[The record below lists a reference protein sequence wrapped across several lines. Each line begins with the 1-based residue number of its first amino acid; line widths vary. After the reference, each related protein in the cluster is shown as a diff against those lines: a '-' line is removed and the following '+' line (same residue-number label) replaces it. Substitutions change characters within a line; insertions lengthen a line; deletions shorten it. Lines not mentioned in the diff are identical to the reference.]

1 MRDIDAARLVMLY
14 ALHYEKHTNNDIVGL
29 VDALKHR
36 GVSEHLTKV
45 STSCEQHRALRVIIK
60 TSRKKAKGKF

>member
-29 VDALKHR
+29 VDALRHR
-36 GVSEHLTKV
+36 GVPENLTKV
-45 STSCEQHRALRVIIK
+45 SFTNLYSE
-60 TSRKKAKGKF
+60 